1 MDNITQSFKVIAIAL
16 VLSVGI
22 SYVSAWTAPTAT
34 PPNSNVSAPI
44 NVGSTAQTKTGDL
57 TVNKIT
63 APTSC
68 IGADCRTAWPTG
80 GDNLGNH
87 TATQA
92 LTMGGN
98 NINNAGTVTAT
109 GGVDV
114 GNAGGAYTYITMRDN
129 ESPNGVKYIH
139 ANSNV
144 VGFLSGA
151 GGWLSYWADNGD
163 SYQVGNANVNDV
175 WVRASG
181 KWASQLGGNLNY
193 ATTIEIGYIRGGD
206 TDQTFNCPSGYVV
219 TGFRGGGDGGG
230 GGEVEF
236 VFIRC
241 TRFQ

>member
-1 MDNITQSFKVIAIAL
+1 MKYHITQTFKVIALAS

-22 SYVSAWTAPTAT
+22 SYVSAWTSPTAT
-34 PPNSNVSAPI
+34 PPNANVAAPI
-44 NVGSTAQTKTGDL
+44 NVGSTPQTKTGDL

-68 IGADCRTAWPTG
+68 IGTDCRTAWPTG

-92 LTMGGN
+92 LSMGGN

-109 GGVDV
+109 GGIDV
-114 GNAGGAYTYITMRDN
+114 GNAGGAYTYITMRDD

-151 GGWLSYWADNGD
+151 GGWLSYWANNGD
-163 SYQVGNANVNDV
+163 SYQVGNTNANDYYI
-175 WVRASG
+175 RASG
-181 KWASQLGGNLNY
+181 RWASTLGAGSVSCNWSGWQD
-193 ATTIEIGYIRGGD
+193 IVCGGRSSYWSSRYYCSAGVL
-206 TDQTFNCPSGYVV
+206 TSMQVYWSG
-219 TGFRGGGDGGG
+219 
-230 GGEVEF
+230 
-236 VFIRC
+236 C
-241 TRFQ
+241 